1 MVWFSDETTESMMPT
16 ESQLQCVDYNC
27 CRSHLI
33 ILSFLTEIT
42 FPGKVILNFLLKTSE
57 IFQFKN

>member
-1 MVWFSDETTESMMPT
+1 MVWFSDETIESMIPT
-16 ESQLQCVDYNC
+16 ESQLHCVD

-33 ILSFLTEIT
+33 TLSFLTEII
-42 FPGKVILNFLLKTSE
+42 FPGKVTLSFLLKTSE